1 VTCFEGW
8 LVFAAE
14 NRLFGEKIST
24 ESLLT
29 KTGMKKGNRVAVALL
44 FSHLNTLWQIR
55 RNNLQ
60 NGPKFSY
67 ENFGRDKGRGTRD
80 KKRLSWDSGIGGL
93 WVGQSLEE
101 MRFEALARVFG
112 GDEKGK
118 MGRAAVKNRHESNFI
133 THVICMACQ

>member
-67 ENFGRDKGRGTRD
+67 ENFGRDRGTSEKGQEKHFLGLRGLAGWEQLRVW
-80 KKRLSWDSGIGGL
+80 KKCDSRHLRGF
-93 WVGQSLEE
+93 LEE
-101 MRFEALARVFG
+101 MK
-112 GDEKGK
+112 KGRWA
-118 MGRAAVKNRHESNFI
+118 GRR
-133 THVICMACQ
+133 